1 MEAAINI
8 RAESL
13 GFIVIGF
20 KGYRAAPNT
29 IIQRCADS
37 YDSRMWTPRRACHAG
52 CLPDVAHE
60 WDRYSGVWHAVFAGL
75 AALTA
80 ALVISDDFDPIALGL
95 LAAMGVWYAV
105 AGPRALR
112 RDTAWAGPVYLAGAV
127 PLTLG
132 LFAAVPVGAL
142 MLFVLYPHVW
152 AMVHTRLAIG
162 VTIGIVACC
171 TGVALVQSDLST
183 DALVGWL
190 VLAAVSLALA
200 LLLGLWIARIVAQS
214 KRRAEL
220 LAELAATRATLEQ
233 VSREAGALAERERLA
248 REIHDTL
255 AQGFTSVLILLEA
268 ALSAGPRAAR
278 DMIERARDTAR
289 ENLAEARA
297 LVAALTPPDLS
308 QTSLPEALRRLVDR
322 AGLRA
327 ELVVSGTPRRLSTEH
342 EVALLRTAQ
351 EALTNVRRHADASK
365 VAVLLD
371 YGDAGVSLRVTDDG
385 CGFDPAAVAAG
396 GFGLEGMR
404 SRAAGVGGVVTV
416 DAQPGRGVTVFLEVA
431 DSP

>member
-1 MEAAINI
+1 
-8 RAESL
+8 
-13 GFIVIGF
+13 
-20 KGYRAAPNT
+20 
-29 IIQRCADS
+29 
-37 YDSRMWTPRRACHAG
+37 MWTPWAACHAG
-52 CLPDVAHE
+52 FLPDVANE

-80 ALVISDDFDPIALGL
+80 ALIIVDHFDPVALGL
-95 LAAMGVWYAV
+95 LAAMGLWYVV
-105 AGPRALR
+105 AGRRALR
-112 RDTAWAGPVYLAGAV
+112 RATAWAGPAYLAGAV

-132 LFAAVPVGAL
+132 LFAASPVGAL

-152 AMVHTRLAIG
+152 AMVRTRLAIG
-162 VTIGIVACC
+162 VTFGVVAGC
-171 TGVALVQSDLST
+171 TALAIAQSDLSRDT
-183 DALVGWL
+183 LLGWL
-190 VLAAVSLALA
+190 IFAVVSLALA

-214 KRRAEL
+214 QRRAQL

-268 ALSAGPRAAR
+268 ALSAGPDDPQAAR
-278 DMIERARDTAR
+278 EMVERARDTAR

-308 QTSLPEALRRLVDR
+308 QTSLPEALRRIVDR
-322 AGLRA
+322 ATVQSGPHA
-327 ELVVSGTPRRLSTEH
+327 ELAVCGVPRGLPTAH
-342 EVALLRTAQ
+342 EVALLRIAQ
-351 EALTNVRRHADASK
+351 EALTNVGRHAGASK
-365 VAVLLD
+365 VAVVLD
-371 YGDAGVSLRVTDDG
+371 YGDGGVSLRVSDDG
-385 CGFDPAAVAAG
+385 RGFDPAAAPAG

-416 DAQPGRGVTVFLEVA
+416 DTAPGRGVSVCLKVP

>member
-1 MEAAINI
+1 
-8 RAESL
+8 
-13 GFIVIGF
+13 
-20 KGYRAAPNT
+20 
-29 IIQRCADS
+29 
-37 YDSRMWTPRRACHAG
+37 MWTLRRACHAG

-80 ALVISDDFDPIALGL
+80 VLVSANRFDPVALGL
-95 LAAMGVWYAV
+95 IAALGLWYAV
-105 AGPRALR
+105 TGPRALR
-112 RDTAWAGPVYLAGAV
+112 RDTAWAGPAYLAGAV

-132 LFAAVPVGAL
+132 LYAVSPVGAL
-142 MLFVLYPHVW
+142 MLFALYPQVW
-152 AMVHTRLAIG
+152 AMVRTRVAIG
-162 VTIGIVACC
+162 VTAGLVAGTTAVAIG
-171 TGVALVQSDLST
+171 QSDLSS
-183 DALVGWL
+183 DALASWL
-190 VLAAVSLALA
+190 VVGVVSLVAA

-214 KRRAEL
+214 ERRAAL

-268 ALSAGPRAAR
+268 ALSAGVAPTGTEQGEAAVACSAPNLAPQAR
-278 DMIERARDTAR
+278 EMIERARDTAR

-297 LVAALTPPDLS
+297 LVAAHTPPDLS
-308 QTSLPEALRRLVDR
+308 QTSLPQALRRLVDR
-322 AGLRA
+322 AGVHSGLHA
-327 ELVVSGTPRRLSTEH
+327 ELAVCGVPRGLSTEH
-342 EVALLRTAQ
+342 EVALLRIAQ
-351 EALTNVRRHADASK
+351 EALTNVRRHAGADK
-365 VAVLLD
+365 VSVLLD
-371 YGDAGVSLRVTDDG
+371 YGDAGVSLRVSDDG
-385 CGFDPAAVAAG
+385 CGFDPDAAPAG

-416 DAQPGRGVTVFLEVA
+416 DAAPGRGVTVLLEVP

>member
-1 MEAAINI
+1 M
-8 RAESL
+8 
-13 GFIVIGF
+13 
-20 KGYRAAPNT
+20 
-29 IIQRCADS
+29 
-37 YDSRMWTPRRACHAG
+37 
-52 CLPDVAHE
+52 PDVANE

-80 ALVISDDFDPIALGL
+80 ALIIVDHFDPVALGL
-95 LAAMGVWYAV
+95 LAAMGLWYVV
-105 AGPRALR
+105 AGRRALR
-112 RDTAWAGPVYLAGAV
+112 RATAWAGPAYLAGAV

-132 LFAAVPVGAL
+132 LFAASPVGAL

-152 AMVHTRLAIG
+152 AMVRTRLAIG
-162 VTIGIVACC
+162 VTFGVVAGC
-171 TGVALVQSDLST
+171 TALAIAQSDLSRDT
-183 DALVGWL
+183 LLGWL
-190 VLAAVSLALA
+190 IFAVVSLALA

-214 KRRAEL
+214 QRRAQL

-268 ALSAGPRAAR
+268 ALSAGPDDPQAAR
-278 DMIERARDTAR
+278 EMVERARDTAR

-308 QTSLPEALRRLVDR
+308 QTSLPEALRRIVDR
-322 AGLRA
+322 ATVQSGPHA
-327 ELVVSGTPRRLSTEH
+327 ELAVCGVPRGLPTAH
-342 EVALLRTAQ
+342 EVALLRIAQ
-351 EALTNVRRHADASK
+351 EALTNVGRHAGASK
-365 VAVLLD
+365 VAVVLD
-371 YGDAGVSLRVTDDG
+371 YGDGGVSLRVSDDG
-385 CGFDPAAVAAG
+385 RGFDPAAAPAG

-416 DAQPGRGVTVFLEVA
+416 DTAPGRGVSVCLKVP